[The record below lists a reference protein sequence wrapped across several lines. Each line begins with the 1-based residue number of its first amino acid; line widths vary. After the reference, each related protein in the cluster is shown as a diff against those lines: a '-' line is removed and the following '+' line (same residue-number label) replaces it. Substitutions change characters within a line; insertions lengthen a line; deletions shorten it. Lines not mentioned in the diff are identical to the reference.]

1 MYDMTKLIVL
11 IHTTSGMCRYV
22 YITYVGYDMCINSST
37 LAVIGVGSGEFPQK
51 IWVILTL
58 NYIP

>member
-1 MYDMTKLIVL
+1 
-11 IHTTSGMCRYV
+11 MCRYV